1 MDKIQTIKDRILLF
15 LEKKK
20 IKKEAFYKVTGLSAS
35 NFKGIALKSD
45 LGVEK
50 VAKIITVYPELLMP
64 ENLNWLITGKGAL
77 RMALK
82 EEDQQTADLLVNGSS
97 NEKIGDLLANLYAQY
112 NAQDKGLLFVQNQ
125 ISRLEKKIDKQ
136 NKHLEEILSLMKSVP
151 K

>member
-15 LEKKK
+15 LEMKK
-20 IKKEAFYKVTGLSAS
+20 IKKETFYKSTGLSAS

-50 VAKIITVYPELLMP
+50 VVKIITVYPELLEP
-64 ENLNWLITGKGAL
+64 ENLNWLITGKGTL
-77 RMALK
+77 RIALK
-82 EEDQQTADLLVNGSS
+82 KEDQQAADLLIDGS

-112 NAQDKGLLFVQNQ
+112 NAQDKGLLFMQNQ

-136 NKHLEEILSLMKSVP
+136 NKHLEELLSLMKTAL

>member
-15 LEKKK
+15 LEMKK
-20 IKKEAFYKVTGLSAS
+20 IKKETFYKSTGLSAS

-50 VAKIITVYPELLMP
+50 VVKIITVYPELLEP
-64 ENLNWLITGKGAL
+64 ENLNWLITGKGTL
-77 RMALK
+77 RVALK
-82 EEDQQTADLLVNGSS
+82 KEDQQPADLLIDES

-112 NAQDKGLLFVQNQ
+112 NAQDKGLLFMQNQ

-136 NKHLEEILSLMKSVP
+136 NKHLEELLSLMKTAL

>member
-15 LEKKK
+15 LEMKK
-20 IKKEAFYKVTGLSAS
+20 IKKETFYKSTGLSAS

-50 VAKIITVYPELLMP
+50 VVKIITVYPELLEP
-64 ENLNWLITGKGAL
+64 ENLNWLITGKGTL
-77 RMALK
+77 RIVLK
-82 EEDQQTADLLVNGSS
+82 KEDQQVADLLIDES

-112 NAQDKGLLFVQNQ
+112 NAQDKGLLFMQNQ

-136 NKHLEEILSLMKSVP
+136 NKHLEEILSLMKTVL

>member
-15 LEKKK
+15 LEMKK
-20 IKKEAFYKVTGLSAS
+20 IKKETFYKSTGLSAS

-50 VAKIITVYPELLMP
+50 VVKIITVYPELLEP
-64 ENLNWLITGKGAL
+64 ENLNWLITGKGTL
-77 RMALK
+77 RIALK
-82 EEDQQTADLLVNGSS
+82 KEDQQPADLLIDES

-112 NAQDKGLLFVQNQ
+112 NAQDKGLLFMQNQ
-125 ISRLEKKIDKQ
+125 MSRLEKKIDKQ
-136 NKHLEEILSLMKSVP
+136 NKHLEEILSLMKTAL

>member
-15 LEKKK
+15 LEMKK
-20 IKKEAFYKVTGLSAS
+20 IKKETFYKSTGLSAS

-50 VAKIITVYPELLMP
+50 VVKIITVYPELLEP
-64 ENLNWLITGKGAL
+64 ENLNWLITGKGTL
-77 RMALK
+77 RIALK
-82 EEDQQTADLLVNGSS
+82 KEDQQPADLLIDES

-112 NAQDKGLLFVQNQ
+112 NAQDKGLLFMQNQ

-136 NKHLEEILSLMKSVP
+136 NKHLEELLSLMKTAL

>member
-1 MDKIQTIKDRILLF
+1 MDKIKTIKDRILLF
-15 LEKKK
+15 LEMKK
-20 IKKEAFYKVTGLSAS
+20 IKKETFYKSTGLSAS

-50 VAKIITVYPELLMP
+50 VVKIITVYPELLEP
-64 ENLNWLITGKGAL
+64 ENLNWLITGKGTL
-77 RMALK
+77 RIALK
-82 EEDQQTADLLVNGSS
+82 KEDQQPADLLIDES

-112 NAQDKGLLFVQNQ
+112 NAQDKGLLFMQNQ

-136 NKHLEEILSLMKSVP
+136 NKHLEEILSLMKTAL

>member
-15 LEKKK
+15 LEMKK
-20 IKKEAFYKVTGLSAS
+20 IKKETFYKSTGLSAS

-50 VAKIITVYPELLMP
+50 VVKIITVYPELLEP
-64 ENLNWLITGKGAL
+64 ENLNWLITGKGTL
-77 RMALK
+77 RIALK
-82 EEDQQTADLLVNGSS
+82 KEDQQPADLLIDES

-112 NAQDKGLLFVQNQ
+112 NAQDKGLLFMQNQ

-136 NKHLEEILSLMKSVP
+136 NKHLEEILSLMKTAL